1 MSWATLEQAK
11 QHLRYDAD
19 DTSNDAILQAYLD
32 ATAAAINSYITA
44 TVTPANTP
52 LLRTAQLLYV
62 GYLDQYRNA
71 EADAP
76 VNGNYLPQP
85 ITALLWPLRTP
96 AVS

>member
-1 MSWATLEQAK
+1 MSWATLEQVK

-32 ATAAAINSYITA
+32 ATAAAISNYITA
-44 TVTPANTP
+44 TVTPANIP
-52 LLRTAQLLYV
+52 LLRTAQLLYA

-71 EADAP
+71 EAEAP

-85 ITALLWPLRTP
+85 ITALLWSLRTP
-96 AVS
+96 VVA

>member
-1 MSWATLEQAK
+1 MSWATLEQVK

-32 ATAAAINSYITA
+32 ATAAAISSYITA
-44 TVTPANTP
+44 TVTPTNIP

-71 EADAP
+71 EAEAP

-85 ITALLWPLRTP
+85 ITALLWSLRTP
-96 AVS
+96 VVA

>member
-1 MSWATLEQAK
+1 MSWATLEQVK

-44 TVTPANTP
+44 TVTPANIP

-85 ITALLWPLRTP
+85 IIALLWSLRTP
-96 AVS
+96 VVA

>member
-1 MSWATLEQAK
+1 MSWATLEQVK

-19 DTSNDAILQAYLD
+19 DTSNDAVLQAYLE
-32 ATAAAINSYITA
+32 ATTVAITGYITA
-44 TVTPANTP
+44 AVTPANTP

-71 EADAP
+71 EAEAP

>member
-1 MSWATLEQAK
+1 MSWATLEQVK

-32 ATAAAINSYITA
+32 ATAAAISSYITA
-44 TVTPANTP
+44 PVTPANIQ

-71 EADAP
+71 EAEAP

-85 ITALLWPLRTP
+85 ITALLWSLRTP
-96 AVS
+96 VVA

>member
-1 MSWATLEQAK
+1 MSWATLEQVK

-32 ATAAAINSYITA
+32 ATTVAITGYITA
-44 TVTPANTP
+44 AVSPANTP

-85 ITALLWPLRTP
+85 VTVLLWPLRTP

>member
-1 MSWATLEQAK
+1 MSWATLEQVK

-19 DTSNDAILQAYLD
+19 DTSNDAVLQAYLD
-32 ATAAAINSYITA
+32 ATTVAISNYITEA
-44 TVTPANTP
+44 VTDANRP